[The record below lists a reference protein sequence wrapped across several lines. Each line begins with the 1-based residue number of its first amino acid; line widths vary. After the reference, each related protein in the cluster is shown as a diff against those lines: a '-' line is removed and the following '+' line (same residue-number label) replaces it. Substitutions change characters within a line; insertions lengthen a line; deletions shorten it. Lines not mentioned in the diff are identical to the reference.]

1 MGYADKLLMSIKIGT
16 TFDVYLYPPF
26 MKRSACLFALAS
38 LLMLASCARKNN
50 CPAYGNTRVE
60 SAKR

>member
-1 MGYADKLLMSIKIGT
+1 
-16 TFDVYLYPPF
+16 
-26 MKRSACLFALAS
+26 MKRSACLFALAA

-60 SAKR
+60 NTAR